1 MTIAKHKE
9 YGVPGSLTAN
19 PVSTEWNEMVD
30 RIQDAGSGLNT
41 KHLTISDSGSGYIKF
56 PELTTAERDALT
68 AGSGM
73 TIWNADNL
81 ATETYN
87 GTSWASS
94 SGATVFTGLSD
105 TPSAYTGSALA
116 GVRVNAGVDALEF
129 YDIVDWTNS
138 TENLETTGSI
148 TGGNLVTDGSIVVAK
163 DMNIDFSG
171 GTGSALFKYNS
182 TTKKL
187 EVWVGG
193 NKKADW
199 GN

>member
-94 SGATVFTGLSD
+94 SGATVFTGLSG
-105 TPSAYTGSALA
+105 TPSAYTGSDLA
-116 GVRVNAGVDALEF
+116 GVRVNTGATALEF
-129 YDIVDWTNS
+129 YDIVDWTS
-138 TENLETTGSI
+138 TTYNLETTGSI
-148 TGGNLVTDGSIVVAK
+148 TGGNIVTDGSVVIAS

-171 GTGSALFKYNS
+171 GVGSAIFKYNS
-182 TTKKL
+182 SNSRVEL
-187 EVWVGG
+187 YVNG
-193 NKKADW
+193 NLVANW
-199 GN
+199 S